1 MGTAMTLDD
10 VLGAL
15 GRITVEAVLSDEAL
29 DLIGRLIT
37 QVENDNV
44 PSRLCNCGSGLPSR
58 ELLDARGI
66 YCGRVCDRCEQR
78 IKSSFRPAI
87 FSDPNYYTD
96 EPIEEDGTL

>member
-1 MGTAMTLDD
+1 MK
-10 VLGAL
+10 
-15 GRITVEAVLSDEAL
+15 
-29 DLIGRLIT
+29 
-37 QVENDNV
+37 
-44 PSRLCNCGSGLPSR
+44 LCNCGSGLPSR